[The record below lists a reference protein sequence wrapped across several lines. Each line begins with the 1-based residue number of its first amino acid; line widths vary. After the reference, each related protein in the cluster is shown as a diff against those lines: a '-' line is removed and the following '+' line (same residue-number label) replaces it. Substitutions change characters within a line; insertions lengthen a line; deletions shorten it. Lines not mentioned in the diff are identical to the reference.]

1 MEKNILIVDDEPSII
16 KVLDLFLKKEGFNI
30 DSASSISETYK
41 KLKKKEYSMIFLDI
55 NLPDGKSLD
64 YFDKIK
70 SNSCFSQFLIDSSG
84 YLNFQCFFL
93 IESPIIL
100 IDLVN

>member
-55 NLPDGKSLD
+55 NLPEHTGNKFSTTLIFISYVERLVKLSIHGNHVLVPNPPPRMDPPDNGSL
-64 YFDKIK
+64 
-70 SNSCFSQFLIDSSG
+70 
-84 YLNFQCFFL
+84 
-93 IESPIIL
+93 
-100 IDLVN
+100 

>member
-41 KLKKKEYSMIFLDI
+41 KLKKKS
-55 NLPDGKSLD
+55 
-64 YFDKIK
+64 
-70 SNSCFSQFLIDSSG
+70 
-84 YLNFQCFFL
+84 
-93 IESPIIL
+93 
-100 IDLVN
+100 

>member
-41 KLKKKEYSMIFLDI
+41 KLKKKEYSMIFLI
-55 NLPDGKSLD
+55 S
-64 YFDKIK
+64 I
-70 SNSCFSQFLIDSSG
+70 
-84 YLNFQCFFL
+84 YLMENRWT
-93 IESPIIL
+93 IL
-100 IDLVN
+100 IK